1 MPCEVSQTAGTFVCN
16 HVLYGLMHLLVRG
29 VGPAGA
35 RGGFV
40 HVPWVIGQGTPHLP
54 LRDMVRGIHAALW
67 AAVLAQQ
74 DIALQAGA
82 PIEPLEGMA
91 NPAVNACA
99 PPQRP
104 DAVCTVRAMSFAP
117 FSEAPGSLNAA
128 ATAAL
133 LPWSALADE
142 IAALLRDSTVSVPAR
157 SVLPLAQGGS
167 LFVMPATDRSVAMTK
182 LITFTPGNAGTGRPS
197 IQGDVVVFDIAT
209 GERRLV
215 LDGPTVTARRTAA
228 VSLLAA
234 RHLAQ
239 VPQGPLL
246 IVGAGVQG
254 RAHAEAF
261 VVGLG
266 VQEVWIASR
275 SAASAEALAAHVH
288 ALGAQARVV
297 ADADAALPHCP
308 LVATCTPAQGV
319 VLSAAPR
326 PDAFIAAV
334 GAVTPTMVE
343 LAPALCQ
350 HVALHGTIVVDT
362 GDASHE
368 AGDLLQ
374 AGLDVAAMPRLRDV
388 VCGPWAHGARASK
401 GPVLFKSCGWAG
413 WDLAAARLAMC
424 RGAAES
430 PMPAAAVQVPS

>member
-1 MPCEVSQTAGTFVCN
+1 MTSTSLSSNTANT
-16 HVLYGLMHLLVRG
+16 L
-29 VGPAGA
+29 
-35 RGGFV
+35 
-40 HVPWVIGQGTPHLP
+40 
-54 LRDMVRGIHAALW
+54 D
-67 AAVLAQQ
+67 
-74 DIALQAGA
+74 
-82 PIEPLEGMA
+82 
-91 NPAVNACA
+91 
-99 PPQRP
+99 
-104 DAVCTVRAMSFAP
+104 
-117 FSEAPGSLNAA
+117 AA
-128 ATAAL
+128 ATAAR

-142 IAALLRDSTVSVPAR
+142 IAQLLHDDGSVSVPAR

-254 RAHAEAF
+254 LAHAEAF
-261 VVGLG
+261 VHGLG

-275 SAASAEALAAHVH
+275 SAASAEALATQVR
-288 ALGAQARVV
+288 ALGATVRVV
-297 ADADAALPHCP
+297 PDADAALPHCP
-308 LVATCTPAQGV
+308 LVAVCTTASAV
-319 VLSAAPR
+319 ALSAIPR

-334 GAVTPTMVE
+334 GAFTPAMAE
-343 LAPALCQ
+343 LAPALCL
-350 HVALHGTIVVDT
+350 HVAQHGTIVVDT
-362 GDASHE
+362 EDAEHE

-374 AGLDVAAMPRLRDV
+374 AGLAVPGLPVLRDV
-388 VCGPWAHGARASK
+388 VRGPWAPRAPA
-401 GPVLFKSCGWAG
+401 GPVLFKSCGWGG
-413 WDLAAARLAMC
+413 WDLAAARLAL
-424 RGAAES
+424 RQG
-430 PMPAAAVQVPS
+430 